1 MGGLFLSAFIRF
13 FFSKLGLTKK
23 VKQAKSLR
31 KNSKT
36 FFVIFFSKYGGAY
49 LFLNVVE
56 HSHF

>member
-31 KNSKT
+31 K
-36 FFVIFFSKYGGAY
+36 FFSKYGGAY